1 MTSQPDKERIVIHLL
16 PNILRN
22 KDNQAMIYGQQ
33 REYNMKNIFLEK
45 PYTKCGGET
54 SPRPFSEKLKLSISL
69 DQQSEFLSASPS
81 G

>member
-16 PNILRN
+16 PNVLRN

-45 PYTKCGGET
+45 PYTRCGG
-54 SPRPFSEKLKLSISL
+54 
-69 DQQSEFLSASPS
+69 
-81 G
+81 